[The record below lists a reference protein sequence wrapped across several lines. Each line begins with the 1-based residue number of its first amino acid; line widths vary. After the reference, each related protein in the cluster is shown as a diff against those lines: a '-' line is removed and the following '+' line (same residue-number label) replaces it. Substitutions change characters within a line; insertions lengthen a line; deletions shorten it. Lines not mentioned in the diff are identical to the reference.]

1 MKKFLVASSIL
12 ILLFSVVITINTEN
26 KKVFVLS
33 KDSIALNEF
42 NNAKN
47 IAVNCV
53 DLYKLVNKNEFNNI
67 KAKLY
72 DTFSTTLQN
81 EYFKKDLDSEITS
94 VKKIKILNVVGEK
107 YDEKEFIKNN
117 SKKYFFKIDVELIR
131 NNQIINKCMLVTIE
145 KNKVTDIQSIK

>member
-1 MKKFLVASSIL
+1 MKKFLVVFSIL
-12 ILLFSVVITINTEN
+12 ILLFSVIITIHTEN

>member
-1 MKKFLVASSIL
+1 MKKFLVVFSIL
-12 ILLFSVVITINTEN
+12 ILLFSVIITIHTEN
-26 KKVFVLS
+26 KKVLVLS

-42 NNAKN
+42 NSAKN

-81 EYFKKDLDSEITS
+81 EYFKKDLYSEITS
-94 VKKIKILNVVGEK
+94 VKKIKILNIVGEK

>member
-1 MKKFLVASSIL
+1 MKKFLVVFSIL
-12 ILLFSVVITINTEN
+12 ILLFSVIITIHTEN

-94 VKKIKILNVVGEK
+94 VKKIKILNIVGEK